1 MERETLQHLLK
12 IEVDTCIKLE
22 LTRSPSALA
31 CCIVV
36 GEHISLV
43 SLTCCEE
50 ILTID
55 DVARCTDIIKC
66 RTRIRIDS
74 VDWHKWHKTVRTEGS
89 CFLPIVLAYWR
100 LRVVVGSSSINET
113 AHIVA
118 ESEID
123 ITTHIKT
130 VCVVVLGSTEV
141 HIVAYT
147 IVAYIAVE
155 LSKLVTTS
163 DFSNYI
169 CTVISL
175 LDIVR
180 RVEIHI
186 SIAVRILL

>member
-55 DVARCTDIIKC
+55 DVARCTDEIKRWTC
-66 RTRIRIDS
+66 IWIDS

-89 CFLPIVLAYWR
+89 CFLPIVLACWR
-100 LRVVVGSSSINET
+100 LGIVVCSSSIDET
-113 AHIVA
+113 AHIIA
-118 ESEID
+118 EVKID

-130 VCVVVLGSTEV
+130 VCVVVLCSTEV

-163 DFSNYI
+163 DFSNNI